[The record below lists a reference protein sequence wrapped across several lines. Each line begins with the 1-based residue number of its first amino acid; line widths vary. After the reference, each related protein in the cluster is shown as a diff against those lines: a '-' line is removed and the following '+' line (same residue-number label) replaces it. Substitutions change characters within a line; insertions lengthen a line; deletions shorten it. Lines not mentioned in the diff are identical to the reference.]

1 MESLNEHKETLYKI
15 IHVTTNFT
23 VTLHALMLLYQVQG
37 DSDTEDR
44 FYSAYYKKM
53 LDSELSN
60 MNRHAQFLNLTF
72 KVFWIKLF
80 LCQLTLIIELF
91 YFKVLKNDNNSARMI
106 AVIKRLL
113 QVALYQQPHLMCA
126 VLYLTS
132 ELIKARGKDAKLLE
146 KVLENCNK
154 PIFKEDNEENDL
166 DDDFKVDIDTSD
178 DENEIVR
185 PTSEST
191 SSWVNTKYR

>member
-1 MESLNEHKETLYKI
+1 
-15 IHVTTNFT
+15 
-23 VTLHALMLLYQVQG
+23 
-37 DSDTEDR
+37 
-44 FYSAYYKKM
+44 
-53 LDSELSN
+53 
-60 MNRHAQFLNLTF
+60 
-72 KVFWIKLF
+72 
-80 LCQLTLIIELF
+80 
-91 YFKVLKNDNNSARMI
+91 MI

-154 PIFKEDNEENDL
+154 PIFKEDSEENDL

-178 DENEIVR
+178 DETEHVR

-191 SSWVNTKYR
+191 SSWVNTVSEFISPLVGIFFSIENLF

>member
-1 MESLNEHKETLYKI
+1 MQEKLENIFTAAYT
-15 IHVTTNFT
+15 HV
-23 VTLHALMLLYQVQG
+23 
-37 DSDTEDR
+37 
-44 FYSAYYKKM
+44 
-53 LDSELSN
+53 
-60 MNRHAQFLNLTF
+60 
-72 KVFWIKLF
+72 W
-80 LCQLTLIIELF
+80 TLIIELL
-91 YFKVLKNDNNSARMI
+91 YFQVLKNDNNSARMI

-146 KVLENCNK
+146 KVLENCNR

-191 SSWVNTKYR
+191 SSWVNTKFS

>member
-1 MESLNEHKETLYKI
+1 M
-15 IHVTTNFT
+15 
-23 VTLHALMLLYQVQG
+23 
-37 DSDTEDR
+37 
-44 FYSAYYKKM
+44 
-53 LDSELSN
+53 
-60 MNRHAQFLNLTF
+60 
-72 KVFWIKLF
+72 
-80 LCQLTLIIELF
+80 
-91 YFKVLKNDNNSARMI
+91 
-106 AVIKRLL
+106 IKRLL

-178 DENEIVR
+178 DENEIVFLGAAMVQSLC
-185 PTSEST
+185 PVIDLT
-191 SSWVNTKYR
+191 NPIIDLMN

>member
-1 MESLNEHKETLYKI
+1 
-15 IHVTTNFT
+15 
-23 VTLHALMLLYQVQG
+23 
-37 DSDTEDR
+37 
-44 FYSAYYKKM
+44 
-53 LDSELSN
+53 
-60 MNRHAQFLNLTF
+60 
-72 KVFWIKLF
+72 
-80 LCQLTLIIELF
+80 
-91 YFKVLKNDNNSARMI
+91 MI

-132 ELIKARGKDAKLLE
+132 ELIQARGKDAKLLE

-154 PIFKEDNEENDL
+154 PIFKEDKEENDL

-185 PTSEST
+185 PISEST
-191 SSWVNTKYR
+191 SSWVNTVNAFISSLVWIFFFHRKSFLRKLYAVTHK

>member
-1 MESLNEHKETLYKI
+1 M
-15 IHVTTNFT
+15 
-23 VTLHALMLLYQVQG
+23 
-37 DSDTEDR
+37 
-44 FYSAYYKKM
+44 SAYT
-53 LDSELSN
+53 
-60 MNRHAQFLNLTF
+60 H
-72 KVFWIKLF
+72 VW
-80 LCQLTLIIELF
+80 TLIIELF
-91 YFKVLKNDNNSARMI
+91 NFKVLKNDNNSARMI

-132 ELIKARGKDAKLLE
+132 ELIQARGKDAKLLE

>member
-1 MESLNEHKETLYKI
+1 M
-15 IHVTTNFT
+15 
-23 VTLHALMLLYQVQG
+23 
-37 DSDTEDR
+37 
-44 FYSAYYKKM
+44 SAYT
-53 LDSELSN
+53 
-60 MNRHAQFLNLTF
+60 H
-72 KVFWIKLF
+72 VW
-80 LCQLTLIIELF
+80 TLIIELF
-91 YFKVLKNDNNSARMI
+91 NFKVLKNDNNSARMI

-132 ELIKARGKDAKLLE
+132 ELIQARGKDAKLLE

-154 PIFKEDNEENDL
+154 PIFKEDKEENDL

-185 PTSEST
+185 PISEST
-191 SSWVNTKYR
+191 SSWVNTVNAFISSLVWIFFSIEYLF

>member
-1 MESLNEHKETLYKI
+1 
-15 IHVTTNFT
+15 
-23 VTLHALMLLYQVQG
+23 
-37 DSDTEDR
+37 
-44 FYSAYYKKM
+44 
-53 LDSELSN
+53 
-60 MNRHAQFLNLTF
+60 
-72 KVFWIKLF
+72 
-80 LCQLTLIIELF
+80 
-91 YFKVLKNDNNSARMI
+91 MI

-191 SSWVNTKYR
+191 SSWVRDHTLITLAHKGTYLVCKMLTTVL

>member
-1 MESLNEHKETLYKI
+1 M
-15 IHVTTNFT
+15 
-23 VTLHALMLLYQVQG
+23 
-37 DSDTEDR
+37 
-44 FYSAYYKKM
+44 
-53 LDSELSN
+53 
-60 MNRHAQFLNLTF
+60 
-72 KVFWIKLF
+72 
-80 LCQLTLIIELF
+80 
-91 YFKVLKNDNNSARMI
+91 KNDNNSARMI

-146 KVLENCNK
+146 KVLENCNR

-191 SSWVNTKYR
+191 SSWVNTKFS